1 MPKPVSPHPA
11 FTTTA
16 PFLSAL
22 AAAALLLTACGT
34 EHAGAGNTGAD
45 AAAPQG
51 GSMRID
57 DPGKD
62 GVRITSLTLPSATP
76 SPTRSYSVSADGL
89 TTGSD
94 SGISAAYEVTN
105 ESAEPLTY
113 TVIFT
118 FESSGG
124 GAVTNRTE
132 TVRDVGPGKTVR
144 GTVRAGEL
152 PPTAPRVTHAQVL
165 EVTKVPAG
173 EAPADPGTCPDSG
186 IRVSAD
192 EGDAAMGLRVVGLH
206 LDNCG
211 TRPYSVEGYP
221 LLELLDDD
229 RKPVDGV
236 EILDGSGEIT
246 TGAGPDEQPRPV
258 TLQPGESATAGLV
271 WRNTTEFGTPV
282 SVPYV
287 RVRAKEG
294 AAPVTVTP
302 HLDLG
307 TTGKLGVRP
316 WEKAAR

>member
-1 MPKPVSPHPA
+1 MRRLANLRPA
-11 FTTTA
+11 SAVTI

-22 AAAALLLTACGT
+22 AATALLLTACGT
-34 EHAGAGNTGAD
+34 ERAGAGSTGAD
-45 AAAPQG
+45 AAASQG
-51 GSMRID
+51 GTRID

-62 GVRITSLTLPSATP
+62 GVRITSLTLPSASP
-76 SPTRSYSVSADGL
+76 SPTRSYSVSADRL
-89 TTGSD
+89 TTESD

-105 ESAEPLTY
+105 EGTGTLTY
-113 TVIFT
+113 SIVFT
-118 FESSGG
+118 FTSGDG
-124 GAVTNRTE
+124 GAVTNRTG
-132 TVRDVGPGKTVR
+132 TVRDVGPGQTVR

-152 PPTAPRVTHAQVL
+152 PPTAPRVTQVEVL

-173 EAPADPGTCPDSG
+173 EAPAEPGSCPASG

-192 EGDAAMGLRVVGLH
+192 EGDAAMGLRVVSLR

-211 TRPYSVEGYP
+211 TRTYTVEGYP
-221 LLELLDDD
+221 LLELLDDGLE
-229 RKPVDGV
+229 PVDGV

-258 TLQPGESATAGLV
+258 TLEPGESATAGLV

-282 SVPYV
+282 NVPHV

-294 AAPVTVTP
+294 ADPVTVTP

-316 WEKAAR
+316 WEEAER